1 MIMNNKRFKASLTVA
16 VFLLLAMPVLSQ
28 ETGKKQTIDITSS
41 FKPVLRNAAKI
52 NFNASPPVL
61 DSSKPKLAYTIP
73 VQNMVPGLMPVTLKP
88 LALTIDSAAS
98 WANSNYLKAGF
109 GNLTT
114 PFVEAGLS
122 FGDQKTKFNVFASHI
137 SSNGKIE
144 FQDYAR
150 SALSGNFYTPIASNL
165 ELHGKLG
172 YQQDKYYQFGFDK
185 NIYNYAKSD
194 ILQRFNT
201 ITAEAGLRNLAP
213 TQFGLN
219 YHPKLRIDIFSDNRK
234 NSESNAVLDLPLIKT
249 VGKGLALK
257 IGFNAD
263 FTRFTPDNAEA
274 INNNIITTPVTILFK
289 TPNLRFQAG
298 LIPSWDNGL
307 FRLLP
312 SFLVDF
318 PVAKEKWII
327 QAGWISY
334 FNKGSYQHFAAINP
348 FLSVPA
354 ELKNTRMVERY
365 VGFKGTLFKT
375 FTYNA
380 KFGSAEFNNT
390 PLFVNDA
397 ASGKSFNIIFEEKL
411 QAVQIQGELGFSKG
425 ETFSLQSGFNW
436 YSFNKQVTEDR
447 AWGMIPL
454 ELNAHLRWMILK
466 DLWFKSD
473 LFLWEGPLYKK
484 PNGSGD
490 RLAGAFDLNA
500 GVEFRITK
508 QLMFWAQFN
517 NITNSKY
524 QRWNQYYVYGFNM
537 LGGVRLSFDK

>member
-1 MIMNNKRFKASLTVA
+1 MMMNRQSFKASLPVA
-16 VFLLLAMPVLSQ
+16 VFLLLGFTVFSQ
-28 ETGKKQTIDITSS
+28 EPAKKQTIDITSS

-52 NFNASPPVL
+52 NFNASPPRV
-61 DSSKPKLAYTIP
+61 DSSRPNLAYTIP
-73 VQNMVPGLMPVTLKP
+73 VQNMVPGLMPVSIKP
-88 LALTIDSAAS
+88 LALTIDSTES
-98 WANSNYLKAGF
+98 WANSNYIKAGF

-114 PFVEAGLS
+114 PYVEAGFS

-144 FQDYAR
+144 YQDYAR
-150 SALSGNFYTPIASNL
+150 SAVTGSFYTPISKNL
-165 ELHGKLG
+165 EFHGNLG
-172 YQQDKYYQFGFDK
+172 YHQDKYYQFGYDK
-185 NIYNYAKSD
+185 SIYNYDKSD
-194 ILQRFNT
+194 LLKRYNT
-201 ITAEAGLRNLAP
+201 ITAEAGLRNLSP
-213 TQFGLN
+213 TEFGLS
-219 YHPKLRIDIFSDNRK
+219 YHPNLKIDIFSDNRK
-234 NSESNAVLDLPLIKT
+234 NNESNAVLDLPLIKT
-249 VGKGLALK
+249 VGNALAIK
-257 IGFNAD
+257 VGFNAD
-263 FTRFTPDNAEA
+263 FTRFTPDNADA
-274 INNNIITTPVTILFK
+274 INNNIITTPVALLFK

-298 LIPSWDNGL
+298 LTPSWDNSL

-318 PVAKEKWII
+318 PIAKEKWII

-334 FNKGSYQHFAAINP
+334 YNKGNYQNFAAINP
-348 FLSVPA
+348 YMAVPT

-397 ASGKSFNIIFEEKL
+397 TSGKSFNIIYEEQL
-411 QAVQIQGELGFSKG
+411 QAVQIQGELGFSRA
-425 ETFSLQSGFNW
+425 ETFSLQAGFNW
-436 YSFNKQVTEDR
+436 YSFNKQTTEDK

-454 ELNAHLRWMILK
+454 ELNGRLRWMIMK
-466 DLWFKSD
+466 DLWFKTD
-473 LFLWEGPLYKK
+473 LFLWDGPLYKK
-484 PNGSGD
+484 PNGSSD

-508 QLMFWAQFN
+508 QLMLWAQFN

-524 QRWNQYYVYGFNM
+524 QRWNQYNIYGFNM
-537 LGGVRLSFDK
+537 LGGVRLNFDK